1 MHVPDFVPFEDLQF
15 QTGNVGKLRWY
26 NHAQGVF
33 DLGQEGVLKSKVEE
47 LKALV
52 EKNAVMLVVI
62 GGVVGI
68 VGTIPLRE
76 TPFGQIVS
84 TAGGFIM
91 AAGLIPLILGALG

>member
-1 MHVPDFVPFEDLQF
+1 MIPEFVPFDGLEF

-33 DLGQEGVLKSKVEE
+33 GLGQEGVLKSKVEE
-47 LKALV
+47 LRALV
-52 EKNAVMLVVI
+52 EKHAVMLVMI

-76 TPFGQIVS
+76 TPFSQIVA

-91 AAGLIPLILGALG
+91 AAGLIPLILGALA